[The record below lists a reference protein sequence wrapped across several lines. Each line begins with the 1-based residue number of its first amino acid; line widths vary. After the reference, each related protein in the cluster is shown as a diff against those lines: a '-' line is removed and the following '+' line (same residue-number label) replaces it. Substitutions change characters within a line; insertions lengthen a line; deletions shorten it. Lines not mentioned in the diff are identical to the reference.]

1 MYISTYVVDTPHIQ
15 IKKLVTAAIEEPDPS
30 EARFKLRTASQLLD
44 VVQEHTEDLSE
55 TPVYIQNSDLDD
67 DLEKRLQDL
76 GYIE

>member
-1 MYISTYVVDTPHIQ
+1 MYISTYVVDTPLIQ

-55 TPVYIQNSDLDD
+55 TGFENSDLDD

>member
-1 MYISTYVVDTPHIQ
+1 MYISTYVVDTPLIQ

-55 TPVYIQNSDLDD
+55 TL
-67 DLEKRLQDL
+67 
-76 GYIE
+76 

>member
-1 MYISTYVVDTPHIQ
+1 MYTSTYVVDTPLIQ

-55 TPVYIQNSDLDD
+55 TLENSDLDD

>member
-1 MYISTYVVDTPHIQ
+1 MYISTYVVDTPLIQ
-15 IKKLVTAAIEEPDPS
+15 IKKLVTAAI
-30 EARFKLRTASQLLD
+30 QLLD

-55 TPVYIQNSDLDD
+55 TLENSDLDD

>member
-1 MYISTYVVDTPHIQ
+1 MYISTYVVDTPLIQ
-15 IKKLVTAAIEEPDPS
+15 IKKLVTA
-30 EARFKLRTASQLLD
+30 ASQLLD

-55 TPVYIQNSDLDD
+55 TLENSDLDD